1 MDESTRDP
9 RRCGSPHDA
18 WVVLAMIGAVVL
30 PAALT
35 LLRVDQPRDVV
46 DPSTNP
52 TPFGYTWSLLLYLVP
67 VLALA
72 GWLAR
77 HPEHRLQRSA
87 LRLSL
92 LILVPLGFGLDL
104 LLGTRFFDFRNEG
117 ATLGI
122 GVPALGGS
130 IPIEELVFYAMGFL
144 VVLLLYMWADEY
156 WMGAY
161 NLPDY
166 GVESK
171 RVARLLGFD
180 ARSLWVGVALVG
192 AAAAYKKLL
201 AADPEGFPWY
211 FAFLVGAAVVP
222 SVGFYRAIERFI
234 NWRAFSVTFFL
245 MLLVSLLW
253 EATLGVPYQWWNY
266 NPRMMMGL
274 FVDGWTNLPLE
285 AVFVWL
291 VVSYTSVIVYETV
304 KVYRASGRSLKQA
317 LWGAQLPPVPR

>member
-1 MDESTRDP
+1 MDLSTRDP

-72 GWLAR
+72 GWLWR
-77 HPEHRLQRSA
+77 HPELRLQRSA
-87 LRLSL
+87 LLLTLS
-92 LILVPLGFGLDL
+92 ILVPLGFGMDL
-104 LLGTRFFDFRNEG
+104 LFGPRFFAFRNRG

-122 GVPALGGS
+122 EVPALGGS
-130 IPIEELVFYAMGFL
+130 IPIEELVFYAAGFF
-144 VVLLLYMWADEY
+144 VVLLLYMWTDEY

-161 NLPDY
+161 NIPDY

-171 RVARLLGFD
+171 RVVRLMGFD
-180 ARSLWVGVALVG
+180 TRSLLVGAALVG

-211 FAFLVGAAVVP
+211 FAFLVGSALVP
-222 SVGFYRAIERFI
+222 SVGFYRAIERFV

-266 NPRMMMGL
+266 NPRMMLDL

-304 KVYRASGRSLKQA
+304 KVYRASGRSLKHA
-317 LWGAQLPPVPR
+317 LWGAPHGRS

>member
-1 MDESTRDP
+1 MDERTEEP
-9 RRCGSPHDA
+9 RRCGSPRDA
-18 WVVLAMIGAVVL
+18 WVVLAMIGALVI

-35 LLRVDQPRDVV
+35 LLRVDQPRAGV
-46 DPSTNP
+46 DPTTNP
-52 TPFGYTWSLLLYLVP
+52 TPLGYTWSLLLYLVP
-67 VLALA
+67 VVALA
-72 GWLAR
+72 GWLLR
-77 HPEHRLQRSA
+77 HPEHRLQRTA
-87 LRLSL
+87 LGLSL
-92 LILVPLGFGLDL
+92 FILVPLGFGLDL
-104 LLGTRFFDFRNEG
+104 LLGTRFFHFRNQG

-130 IPIEELVFYAMGFL
+130 IPIEELVFYAMGFFF
-144 VVLLLYMWADEY
+144 VLLLYMWTDED

-166 GVESK
+166 GVEA
-171 RVARLLGFD
+171 RQVPRLLGFD
-180 ARSLWVGVALVG
+180 TRSLWVGATLVG
-192 AAAAYKKLL
+192 AAVVYKKVL
-201 AADPEGFPWY
+201 AAEPEGFPWY

-253 EATLGVPYQWWNY
+253 EATLGVPYEWWSY

-274 FVDGWTNLPLE
+274 FVDGWTNLPFE

-304 KVYRASGRSLKQA
+304 KVYRASGRPLREA
-317 LWGAQLPPVPR
+317 LWGKPQGR